1 MFVWDQR
8 IAILGTLI
16 HRYTDSIQRVSTREQ
31 KSGAFKG
38 KEGRFALQ
46 RILIGVRGS
55 N

>member
-8 IAILGTLI
+8 IAILGIQI
-16 HRYTDSIQRVSTREQ
+16 HRYTDSIQIASTKEQ

-38 KEGRFALQ
+38 KEGRLALQ
-46 RILIGVRGS
+46 RILIGVRDS